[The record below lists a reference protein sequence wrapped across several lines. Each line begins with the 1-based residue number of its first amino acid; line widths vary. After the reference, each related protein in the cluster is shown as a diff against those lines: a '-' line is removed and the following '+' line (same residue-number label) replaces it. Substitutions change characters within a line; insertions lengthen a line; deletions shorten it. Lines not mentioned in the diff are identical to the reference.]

1 MQGQLKAI
9 TISYKNAPLEVRGQ
23 IVLNEGEAKAMLLKI
38 RDVLAINEAILLSTC
53 NRTEIYYVSEHSMGE
68 ELIKLLASEKAL
80 DSNLIL
86 PYFDILD
93 DSDIATN
100 YLFEVAMG
108 LHSQVIGDLQIPN
121 QIKHAYQWSADM
133 QMAGP
138 YMHRLMH
145 TIFFVNKKVVQE
157 TAFRDGAA
165 STSYAAIE
173 VIESFLPLLPN
184 PKILVIGVGEIGDDV
199 CRTLADKGYQNITIT
214 NRTKSKAEKL
224 ANELGFTVADFENVN
239 QEILSSNIIISSV
252 LKDEPLITAE
262 TLQNDQAYSVKY
274 LIDLS
279 VPRSISQDVE
289 TLAGVV
295 LYDLDEIQN
304 RANEAL
310 EKRRAAIPQVKQIIS
325 GAIAELTDWSKEMV
339 VSPTIQKLKLALE
352 QIRKEEMAR
361 YMKTMSEE
369 EAEKIDKITSSMMQK
384 IIKLPVLQLK
394 AACKRGEAETLIDVL
409 NDLFN
414 LEAQEIPA

>member
-325 GAIAELTDWSKEMV
+325 GAIAEFSDWSKEMV